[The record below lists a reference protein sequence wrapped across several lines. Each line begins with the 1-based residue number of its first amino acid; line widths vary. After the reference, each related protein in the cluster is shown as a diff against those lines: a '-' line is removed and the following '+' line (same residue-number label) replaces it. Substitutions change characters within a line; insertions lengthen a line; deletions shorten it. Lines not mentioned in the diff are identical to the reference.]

1 MSIDTIFLILL
12 AALCA
17 WLDGTL
23 IISLV
28 RARKI
33 GIVHVIFPANL
44 AIAVIMAVCAAAA
57 VFLSAD
63 SAATS
68 RKYSAYIAD
77 METRGI
83 EAVAE
88 YENKSADS
96 YFEAII
102 IENNEDREDYA
113 AHIVSIEKARYEKQ
127 AALALRQSRVYAVAA
142 VLLALYLP
150 SLIVFVTKDG
160 LMYAGSVK
168 PHKFAVVPREKRLC
182 FYIDNNSHSEKPF
195 MKRRGSEKNR
205 ERFSEYI
212 AASESLAEKDIV

>member
-33 GIVHVIFPANL
+33 GIVRVIFPANL
-44 AIAVIMAVCAAAA
+44 AGLVLMVCLMAGL
-57 VFLSAD
+57 VFLSAE
-63 SAATS
+63 SAASS
-68 RKYSAYIAD
+68 RKYSDYVAD
-77 METRGI
+77 MGTRGI

-88 YENKSADS
+88 YENRTVDS
-96 YFEAII
+96 YFEAIVT
-102 IENNEDREDYA
+102 EKKEDYA

-127 AALALRQSRVYAVAA
+127 ANLTRRQSRYYALSA
-142 VLLALYLP
+142 VPLVLYLP
-150 SLIVFVTKDG
+150 GFIVIVTKDG

-168 PHKFAVVPREKRLC
+168 PHKFSVLAREKRLC
-182 FYIDNNSHSEKPF
+182 VYTDNSGYSEKPF
-195 MKRRGSEKNR
+195 IKLRGSEKNK
-205 ERFSEYI
+205 ELFLEYM
-212 AASESLAEKDIV
+212 ATPESAEEKESV

>member
-1 MSIDTIFLILL
+1 MSIDIIFLILL

-33 GIVHVIFPANL
+33 GIVRVIFPANFTGLVL
-44 AIAVIMAVCAAAA
+44 AASLMAGL
-57 VFLSAD
+57 VFLSTE
-63 SAATS
+63 SAASS
-68 RKYSAYIAD
+68 RRYSDYVAD

-88 YENKSADS
+88 YENRPVDS
-96 YFEAII
+96 YFEAIVT
-102 IENNEDREDYA
+102 EKREDYA

-127 AALALRQSRVYAVAA
+127 ANLTRRQSRYYALSA
-142 VLLALYLP
+142 VPLVLYLP
-150 SLIVFVTKDG
+150 GFIVIVTKDG

-168 PHKFAVVPREKRLC
+168 PHKFSVVAREKRLC
-182 FYIDNNSHSEKPF
+182 VYTDNSAYSERAFIKLRNS
-195 MKRRGSEKNR
+195 GKNR
-205 ERFSEYI
+205 DMFSEHI
-212 AASESLAEKDIV
+212 VTPENTEEKESV

>member
-1 MSIDTIFLILL
+1 MNIVIIIPILL
-12 AALCA
+12 GLLLV
-17 WLDGTL
+17 WLGVTS
-23 IISLV
+23 IISCV

-33 GIVHVIFPANL
+33 GIVRVIFPANL
-44 AIAVIMAVCAAAA
+44 VIAVIMAVCAAAA
-57 VFLSAD
+57 VFLSAE

-88 YENKSADS
+88 YENKPVYS
-96 YFEAII
+96 YFEFIAPETRDAYTI
-102 IENNEDREDYA
+102 
-113 AHIVSIEKARYEKQ
+113 HIVSIERSRYEKQ
-127 AALALRQSRVYAVAA
+127 AALTLRQSRVYAVAA

-168 PHKFAVVPREKRLC
+168 PHKFSVVAREKRLC

-205 ERFSEYI
+205 ARFSEYI